1 MVICCVVQI
10 TPLTID
16 NQKMIII
23 ILHLLLETVEVDF
36 NFKYNC
42 RLFLLGNYRFQFHQF
57 VFELIIEERKY
68 FVSMFLLLF
77 FLMMMR
83 MTEKIFVMMFLP
95 PPLLMTILMKMTG
108 RNSIKN
114 TREVRMVFASQSFF
128 GMLELFDHR
137 VDFLQN
143 YKTMRVV
150 LPSLEW

>member
-1 MVICCVVQI
+1 
-10 TPLTID
+10 
-16 NQKMIII
+16 MIII

-42 RLFLLGNYRFQFHQF
+42 RVFLLRNYRFQFHQF
-57 VFELIIEERKY
+57 VFELIMEDRKY

-83 MTEKIFVMMFLP
+83 MTQKIFVMMFLP
-95 PPLLMTILMKMTG
+95 PLLLMTILMKMTG

-114 TREVRMVFASQSFF
+114 TREVRVVFALNPSLECWNYLTRGAEQS
-128 GMLELFDHR
+128 
-137 VDFLQN
+137 VDFFQN

-150 LPSLEW
+150 IPSLEW